1 MEKDIID
8 KIIDIEWN
16 MFQETNNI
24 GGRASCQ
31 DDFETFT
38 IMRHSQYENWSD
50 EMVRF
55 YYDFALRCQE
65 EGRNLVTEKYGRMM
79 QYTDLHYY
87 NKHVAPY
94 MPAVPRVNYRLINR
108 IMPTLINWEQQFAAA
123 YPKLAGQGRPITS
136 EGDASG
142 FTSMETYAR
151 GEFETYPTEL
161 LMLYA
166 DYVDALKADGRS
178 LSLMIQDTMVKL
190 YGYATIDEAEASLR

>member
-1 MEKDIID
+1 MCIRE
-8 KIIDIEWN
+8 
-16 MFQETNNI
+16 
-24 GGRASCQ
+24 R
-31 DDFETFT
+31 
-38 IMRHSQYENWSD
+38 
-50 EMVRF
+50 
-55 YYDFALRCQE
+55 
-65 EGRNLVTEKYGRMM
+65 
-79 QYTDLHYY
+79 YY

-108 IMPTLINWEQQFAAA
+108 IMPTLIDWEQQFAAA

-166 DYVDALKADGRS
+166 DYVDALKADGKS